1 MSSLVCIINNLC
13 AELRSDKPVTRNK
26 AAEQLENHLSSS
38 KSELFS
44 KLQKRDENNVSW
56 TTIFNSAID
65 ATIKHAIKVD
75 ETKDGKNQALIN
87 KNYIYSAIVNK
98 LINYNLEGTWN
109 IRAYT
114 HSEMYV
120 LCLFPDP
127 EHLFSKS
134 TLFNAFQEGFKSR
147 VAILYFSEMFL
158 SILTQGLFKSPLYV
172 RDLKVNEFSSK

>member
-1 MSSLVCIINNLC
+1 MFSLVCLC
-13 AELRSDKPVTRNK
+13 AELRSDMPMTRNK
-26 AAEQLENHLSSS
+26 AAEQLENHRSSLS
-38 KSELFS
+38 L
-44 KLQKRDENNVSW
+44 RW
-56 TTIFNSAID
+56 TERIRHSL
-65 ATIKHAIKVD
+65 IKTTYIVHIAD
-75 ETKDGKNQALIN
+75 ETNDKNNQALIN

-109 IRAYT
+109 IRDYT